1 MNPGRAKL
9 SVYHKVLLFFAGI
22 LLSMQL
28 CYIYIIIPQNQRIAE
43 LQAIY
48 QTAIRKNAL
57 IQEFAKKNPNI
68 AQYLAEVSK
77 KAVQADTMLPNEL
90 DISEF
95 IIQLERTINTSKLQL
110 IEVKAAQVIDKTEYR
125 EIPVEIIVQGSFSQM
140 IDFLQKLENMPRFT
154 IVNQINIQSQQGIL
168 NSKLNLSIFTYGV
181 HPASQGQ

>member
-1 MNPGRAKL
+1 MNPGWAKL
-9 SVYHKVLLFFAGI
+9 PVYRKVLLFSAGI
-22 LLSMQL
+22 VLFMQL
-28 CYIYIIIPQNQRIAE
+28 CYIYIIFPQNQRIAE
-43 LQAIY
+43 LQTNY

-57 IQEFAKKNPNI
+57 IQEFAKKNPNT

-77 KAVQADTMLPNEL
+77 KAIQADTMLPNEL

-95 IIQLERTINTSKLQL
+95 IVQLERTINTSRMQL
-110 IEVKAAQVIDKTEYR
+110 IEVKAAQVIDKIEYR

-154 IVNQINIQSQQGIL
+154 IVNQIKIQSQQGIL
-168 NSKLNLSIFTYGV
+168 NSKLNLSIFAYGV